1 MRASD
6 ATRVGNNRP
15 RGVARS
21 STRLPVSAAAILLP
35 VHSRSLTFRKNV
47 LRRLW
52 LPALIALPLGVAA
65 QAVPPL
71 SEVLQ
76 GIAAEQIRAHLVF
89 LADDATEGRA
99 PGTRGATISANYI
112 ASQLARAGIEPAI
125 RGSYFQPVPLIGWR
139 PDVRG
144 MQADFAA
151 ATRRTQLQYGTDAV
165 MWLDSGE
172 DTASVRGE
180 VVFVGYGTRA
190 PEYQWDDYKGRDVR
204 GRIVVVLSSDPPAP
218 PTQMEFFD
226 GGALTYYGRYT
237 YKIEE
242 AARQG
247 AAAVLIVHTTDGAG
261 YPWRTVQSSW
271 GVEQLALPR
280 DSTPA
285 LSLQGWLTFE
295 AARRVLASAGHDLNE
310 LFVRAARRDFQPV
323 FTGITATLRATGR
336 TRRFESM
343 NVVGIVPGR
352 HAARR
357 NEAVVYTAHYDHLGI
372 GAPVA
377 GDSIYNG
384 AYDNAS
390 GVALLLDIAEA
401 FAQVAPRAERSV
413 VFVFTTA
420 EEAVML
426 GATHYVRNPVVPVS
440 RTLAAFNI
448 DGANV
453 WGATT
458 DVGAVG
464 LERSTLGATFETHA
478 QALGLRVHTE
488 RAPEQGFFFRSDQ
501 FAFARA
507 GVPALFLDHG
517 VQFRDRPAGWGSAV
531 LSRYEAERYH
541 QPGDNYDPSFDLA
554 GAAQQGQHAFLVG
567 YDIANT
573 SERPRWYQGGQIRPR

>member
-1 MRASD
+1 
-6 ATRVGNNRP
+6 
-15 RGVARS
+15 
-21 STRLPVSAAAILLP
+21 
-35 VHSRSLTFRKNV
+35 V
-47 LRRLW
+47 LRRIGLV
-52 LPALIALPLGVAA
+52 AAVATPLGVTA
-65 QAVPPL
+65 QVAPA
-71 SEVLQ
+71 LQ
-76 GIAAEQIRAHLVF
+76 EALLGIADEQIRAHLAF
-89 LADDATEGRA
+89 LADDITEGRA
-99 PGTRGATISANYI
+99 PGTRGGVVSARYI
-112 ASQLARAGIEPAI
+112 ASQLARSGVEPAI

-139 PDVRG
+139 PDTRG
-144 MQADFAA
+144 MQLDFAA
-151 ATRRTQLQYGTDAV
+151 PNTRRAQLQYGTDAV
-165 MWLDSGE
+165 LWLDSGE
-172 DTASVRGE
+172 DTTSVRGE

-242 AARQG
+242 AARHG

-261 YPWRTVQSSW
+261 YPWRTVQTSW

-285 LSLQGWLTFE
+285 LALQGWVTFD
-295 AARRVLASAGHDLNE
+295 AARRVLGIAGHDLNE

-336 TRRFESM
+336 TRRFESA

-352 HAARR
+352 HATRR

-372 GAPVA
+372 GAPVG

-390 GVALLLDIAEA
+390 GVALLLDMAEA
-401 FAQVAPRAERSV
+401 FAQVTPRAERSV

-420 EEAVML
+420 EEAVLL
-426 GATHYVRNPVVPVS
+426 GATHYVRNPVVPMA
-440 RTLAAFNI
+440 RTVAALNI

-453 WGATT
+453 WGATA

-478 QALGLRVHTE
+478 AALGLRVHTE
-488 RAPEQGFFFRSDQ
+488 RSPEQGFFFRSDQ

-517 VQFRDRPAGWGSAV
+517 IEFRDRPAGWGNTV
-531 LSRYEAERYH
+531 LTRYETERYH
-541 QPGDNYDPSFDLA
+541 QPTDNYDPGFDLA
-554 GAAQQGQHAFLVG
+554 GAVQQGRHAFLVG
-567 YDIANT
+567 YDLANNT
-573 SERPRWYQGGQIRPR
+573 DRPRWYRGGQITPR